1 MEKNLKGY
9 LEMNLGFLAKYNDE
23 WVINIKELKVKGWDM
38 DSFGEIK
45 LEKQEKLDT
54 TPRIPAIIT
63 NVPSKAF
70 ICYYSN

>member
-1 MEKNLKGY
+1 M
-9 LEMNLGFLAKYNDE
+9 
-23 WVINIKELKVKGWDM
+23 INIKELKVKGWDM